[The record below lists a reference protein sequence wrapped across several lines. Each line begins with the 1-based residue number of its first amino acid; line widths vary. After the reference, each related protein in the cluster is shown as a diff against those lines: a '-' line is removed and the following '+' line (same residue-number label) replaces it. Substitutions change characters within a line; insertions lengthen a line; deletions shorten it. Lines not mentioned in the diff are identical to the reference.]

1 MRTAHSLDSSL
12 TAGNTS
18 HDPAKTVYMLQ
29 YDVSKAQ
36 KLFNFKY
43 INMEESA
50 TDILAQFRE
59 RGWY

>member
-1 MRTAHSLDSSL
+1 
-12 TAGNTS
+12 
-18 HDPAKTVYMLQ
+18 MLQ